1 MGVIDLNLLAPP
13 EDFAFSKHSP
23 VSYAE
28 FVTTQISGSVDNLST
43 RGILVNVG

>member
-13 EDFAFSKHSP
+13 EDFAFNKDST

-28 FVTTQISGSVDNLST
+28 FMMGNTIKC
-43 RGILVNVG
+43 